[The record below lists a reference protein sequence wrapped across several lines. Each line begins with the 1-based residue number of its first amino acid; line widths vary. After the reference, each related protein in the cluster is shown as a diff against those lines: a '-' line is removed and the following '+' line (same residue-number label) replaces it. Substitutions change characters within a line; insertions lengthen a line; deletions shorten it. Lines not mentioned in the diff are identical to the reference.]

1 MDATPSGNPSKK
13 RKLRLDVDEA
23 LKSNGALT
31 DKVREAGTVDVK
43 SKTCEKCGKQPVFNK
58 EGETKARFCAEHKEA
73 GMVDVKNKT
82 CERCGTRATFGFPG
96 TAPSFCYTHK
106 EAGTKVRPSKRCTE
120 CLEYATHGITT
131 AERCESHLLPGDS
144 NLVEQ
149 PCAYCHLP
157 NILNADSLCS
167 DCCAWLGGKVP
178 KLAKQREV
186 VQMLDAQLSEHP
198 YSSVDKTPFDVKDCG
213 GKERP
218 DVLWGMDV
226 LLDRIVLLEVD
237 ENQHKDRLCECEQV
251 RMINISQALGSQ
263 TTIWIR
269 YNPDSF
275 QGGSVQKA
283 KRHSILR
290 QWLIWAFSTP
300 REDLPTVCVLHL
312 FFDGFTEGN
321 VVPIQLL

>member
-1 MDATPSGNPSKK
+1 MVN
-13 RKLRLDVDEA
+13 
-23 LKSNGALT
+23 
-31 DKVREAGTVDVK
+31 VK
-43 SKTCEKCGKQPVFNK
+43 AKTCEKCSKIPSFNK
-58 EGETKARFCAEHKEA
+58 EGETKARFCFDHKEP
-73 GMVDVKNKT
+73 GMVNVNGKT
-82 CERCGTRATFGFPG
+82 CQMCGTQASFGFPG
-96 TAPSFCYTHK
+96 SRPSFCSTHK
-106 EAGTKVRPSKRCTE
+106 VAGTKVRPSKRCSE

-131 AERCESHLLPGDS
+131 AERCESHHLPGDA

-149 PCAYCHLP
+149 PCSNCNLP
-157 NILNADSLCS
+157 NILNANSLCN
-167 DCCAWLGGKVP
+167 DCCAWFGGKVP
-178 KLAKQREV
+178 RLAKQREV
-186 VQMLDAQLSEHP
+186 VQFLDAQLSEHP
-198 YSSVDKTPFDVKDCG
+198 YSSVDTTPLDVKDCG

-226 LLDRIVLLEVD
+226 LLDRTVVLEVD
-237 ENQHKDRLCECEQV
+237 EDQHKHRPCECEQV

-275 QGGSVQKA
+275 QGESVQKA
-283 KRHSILR
+283 RRHSILR
-290 QWLIWAFSTP
+290 QWLTWAFSTP